1 MKVQSSLHCG
11 VTLILN
17 DSSAAEALTQR

>member
-1 MKVQSSLHCG
+1 MKVQSSLHCD

-17 DSSAAEALTQR
+17 DSSAAEALTRT